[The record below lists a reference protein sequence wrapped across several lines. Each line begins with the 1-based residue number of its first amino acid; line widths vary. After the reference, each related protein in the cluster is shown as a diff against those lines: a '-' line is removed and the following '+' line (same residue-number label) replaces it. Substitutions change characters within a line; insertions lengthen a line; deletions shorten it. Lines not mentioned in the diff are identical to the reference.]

1 MSTANILKQLR
12 ISKNYS
18 QTEVAQLLGID
29 RSTYTKYELGV
40 SKPVR
45 SLEKIAALYN
55 VSTDFILDNENKDTK
70 IILSSDE
77 EKLIEA
83 FRSLSL
89 SYQNELFDYINYL
102 VTKNQN
108 STPPPQKL

>member
-18 QTEVAQLLGID
+18 QTEVAKLLGID

-45 SLEKIAALYN
+45 SLEKIAALYH
-55 VSTDFILDNENKDTK
+55 VSTDFILDNKNKDTTM
-70 IILSSDE
+70 ILSSDE
-77 EKLIEA
+77 EKLVNT
-83 FRSLSL
+83 FRSLS
-89 SYQNELFDYINYL
+89 SYHQNVLFDYINYL

-108 STPPPQKL
+108 RTPPPQKL